1 MFESEAFS
9 RMQQRYTAWLIVTA
23 LVVALATYV
32 VVPGTGVHFTLGS
45 ITVNRDFGARQGL
58 DLRGGLQVLLQAD
71 VPAGTTVDSTSMSI
85 AKQIV
90 ENRVNGL
97 GVAEPLVQQQGA
109 DRIVVEL
116 PGVTNP
122 QQAIDTLK
130 QTGLLEFVD
139 IGTLAISAGTVIRTD
154 CIDPSKVDC
163 GNPTGALPV
172 PTTAPASAA
181 TTAPGSGTP
190 GATGSPA
197 ASTTA
202 AASTPSVASTTA
214 SSNTPAATAASST
227 APAAGPT
234 AAGTPEV
241 TATASSTVTSTVPA
255 GPTYHTVMTGVAIKT
270 ATVQRSTLGAW
281 VINFSLT
288 DQGSTIFANH
298 TSSHVGQRL
307 AIVLDKTVISAPN
320 IESAITGGSGT
331 ISGSF
336 TQASANQLALQL
348 AYGSL
353 PVPLKV
359 VQSQEIGPTLGQDSL
374 RKSAIA
380 GIIGLV
386 VVALFMSLYYRLPGL
401 IAVLALLIYAVITF
415 ALFILIP
422 VTLTLPGIAG
432 FVLSVG
438 VAVDANILIF
448 ERMKEELRSGKPL
461 RQAVEAGFSRAWP
474 SIRDSNISTLIT
486 CAILFWFGNTFGASL
501 VKGFALTLAL
511 GVGVSLFTAVLV
523 SRTILH
529 LFLDRVDFS
538 ARHSWFGI

>member
-9 RMQQRYTAWLIVTA
+9 RMQQRQTAWLIVTA

-32 VVPGTGVHFTLGS
+32 VVPGTGIHLTLGS
-45 ITVNRDFGARQGL
+45 LTVNRDFGARQGL

-71 VPAGTTVDSTSMSI
+71 VPAGTPIDDTSMSV
-85 AKQIV
+85 AKDIV

-97 GVAEPLVQQQGA
+97 GVTEPLVQRQGA

-116 PGVTNP
+116 PGVTDP

-139 IGTLAISAGTVIRTD
+139 IGNVGLAAGQVIQTD

-163 GNPTGALPV
+163 ANPTGALPV
-172 PTTAPASAA
+172 PTAVVTATATATATAAATATITA
-181 TTAPGSGTP
+181 TTAPT
-190 GATGSPA
+190 ATL
-197 ASTTA
+197 
-202 AASTPSVASTTA
+202 
-214 SSNTPAATAASST
+214 
-227 APAAGPT
+227 AAGASVT
-234 AAGTPEV
+234 STSAAGTPQV
-241 TATASSTVTSTVPA
+241 TATASAAATNTVTSTVAAA
-255 GPTYHTVMTGVAIKT
+255 GPRYHTVMTGVAIKS
-270 ATVQRSTLGAW
+270 ASVLRSTLGAW
-281 VINFSLT
+281 TINFSLT
-288 DQGSTIFANH
+288 DAGSAIFASH
-298 TSSHVGQRL
+298 TSTHIGQRL
-307 AIVLDKTVISAPN
+307 AIVLDKTIVSAPN

-331 ISGSF
+331 ISGNFS
-336 TQASANQLALQL
+336 QNSANTLALQL
-348 AYGSL
+348 RYGSL

-359 VQSQEIGPTLGQDSL
+359 VQSQEIGPTLGQDSV

-380 GIIGLV
+380 GVIGLLC
-386 VVALFMSLYYRLPGL
+386 VALFMSLYYRLPGL

-448 ERMKEELRSGKPL
+448 ERMKEELRSGKAL
-461 RQAVEAGFSRAWP
+461 RQAVDAGFSRAWP

-486 CAILFWFGNTFGASL
+486 CGILYWFGSTFGASL
-501 VKGFALTLAL
+501 VRGFALTLAL
-511 GVGVSLFTAVLV
+511 GVLVSLFTAVLV
-523 SRTILH
+523 TRTILH
-529 LFLDRVDFS
+529 TFLDRVDFS